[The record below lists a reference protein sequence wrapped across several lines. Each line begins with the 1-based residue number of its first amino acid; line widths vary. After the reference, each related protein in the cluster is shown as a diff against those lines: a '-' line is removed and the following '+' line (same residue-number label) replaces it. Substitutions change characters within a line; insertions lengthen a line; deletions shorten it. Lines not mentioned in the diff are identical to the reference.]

1 MKTAVILFNTA
12 CIYEIVILNYFLEVC
27 GKELVFISIDGKQ
40 IRAMEGYS
48 LNVDMSLA
56 ELDVSEIETIIIPG
70 GDVNEINNYEV
81 HSLLKKANDKNVL
94 ISAICAGVN
103 VLENAGILSGII
115 STKSRDLDVVSCRN
129 IITARANAYVDFAIE
144 VAKKLD
150 LFEDEAD
157 LKETIEF
164 WKEHKRV

>member
-12 CIYEIVILNYFLEVC
+12 CIYEIVILNYFLKACNKEV
-27 GKELVFISIDGKQ
+27 LFVSADGKA
-40 IRAMEGYS
+40 IKAMEGYHIDVDVS
-48 LNVDMSLA
+48 LS
-56 ELDVSEIETIIIPG
+56 ELDISEIETIIIPG
-70 GDVNEINNYEV
+70 GYIKEV
-81 HSLLKKANDKNVL
+81 DNTQVYDFLKKANERKVL
-94 ISAICAGVN
+94 ISAICAGVDL
-103 VLENAGILSGII
+103 LENAGILRDTA
-115 STKSRDLDVVSCRN
+115 STKSTDLDVTICEN